1 MAFTLYKINAELEKA
16 WNAAIDPETGEIIN
30 EEANLL
36 INELSMARDEKI
48 ENLALAYKNTCAEVE
63 ALKAEKLALQKR
75 QATAERK
82 AEWLKQY
89 LSQYMENGEKYKSA
103 KVTIGWRKS
112 ESVQVEDTF
121 LLPDEYLIFTVA
133 PDKNAI
139 KKALKAGDKLIGG
152 ATLVTTNNIQIK

>member
-1 MAFTLYKINAELEKA
+1 MAFSLYEINSQIEQA
-16 WNAAIDPETGEIIN
+16 WGAAVDPDTGEIIN
-30 EEANLL
+30 EEAMQAFS
-36 INELSMARDEKI
+36 ELSMARDEKI
-48 ENLALAYKNTCAEVE
+48 ENIALAYKNTCAEVE
-63 ALKAEKLALQKR
+63 AL
-75 QATAERK
+75 K

-133 PDKNAI
+133 PDKNAL
-139 KKALKAGDKLIGG
+139 KKALKAGEPMIGG
-152 ATLVTTNNIQIK
+152 ARLVTTNNIQIK